1 MTENPENRDLPAPVG
16 PEQEQLE
23 LFFAIERQRIES
35 NDRRTEVV
43 REAIHASSAADE
55 RQYKYHMARLENEK
69 KIAQNRHLFAKQAL
83 SFASIIFTV
92 PMALLFWM
100 LFFGDAGQTALAKD
114 LLGAIGTAVGGGG
127 VLFLLAR
134 AMRRLLNY

>member
-1 MTENPENRDLPAPVG
+1 M
-16 PEQEQLE
+16 
-23 LFFAIERQRIES
+23 
-35 NDRRTEVV
+35 

-55 RQYKYHMARLENEK
+55 RQYKYHMARLENENK
-69 KIAQNRHLFAKQAL
+69 KDQSRDLFAKQAL
-83 SFASIIFTV
+83 SFASIILAV
-92 PMALLFWM
+92 LMALLFWM